1 MRRHPRALGERERP
15 ESFKRPGHSA
25 LRVHSNSLSLNLAM
39 PPAHPR
45 QSAGIR
51 MHRAKTPAPWRRRA
65 RCARGQPPGLRLAAA
80 AAANAG
86 AAAVLP
92 VSFARAGSCR
102 VQPSMSHSR
111 GGGAGGGQSQ
121 DHPQGPRPEARR
133 LCLPHAHLAVSKFC
147 RVSHRAGSLQRR
159 SRFCHLLAER
169 SIWMLLSAKP
179 TSRPASRPP
188 VHATHDVRPQ
198 SDVPRHD

>member
-15 ESFKRPGHSA
+15 ESFKRPGDSA

-45 QSAGIR
+45 QSAGIC
-51 MHRAKTPAPWRRRA
+51 MHRAKTRAPWRRRA

-80 AAANAG
+80 AAANDG

-102 VQPSMSHSR
+102 VQPSLSHSR

-133 LCLPHAHLAVSKFC
+133 LCLSHAHLAVSSFC
-147 RVSHRAGSLQRR
+147 LVSHRVHGGRGLYSPGACAGRAHIDCRVTPPLRAKKPGGV
-159 SRFCHLLAER
+159 SRIF
-169 SIWMLLSAKP
+169 IY
-179 TSRPASRPP
+179 
-188 VHATHDVRPQ
+188 
-198 SDVPRHD
+198 

>member
-15 ESFKRPGHSA
+15 ESFKRPGDSA

-45 QSAGIR
+45 QSAGIC
-51 MHRAKTPAPWRRRA
+51 MHRAKTRAPWRRRA

-80 AAANAG
+80 AAANDG

-102 VQPSMSHSR
+102 VQPSLSHSR

-133 LCLPHAHLAVSKFC
+133 LCLSHARLSA
-147 RVSHRAGSLQRR
+147 
-159 SRFCHLLAER
+159 SRFSLVHSQGGRGLNSPGIGALFGSEPAASAPSALLQA
-169 SIWMLLSAKP
+169 AAAACCK
-179 TSRPASRPP
+179 AC
-188 VHATHDVRPQ
+188 
-198 SDVPRHD
+198 

>member
-15 ESFKRPGHSA
+15 ESFKRPGDSA

-45 QSAGIR
+45 QSAGTC
-51 MHRAKTPAPWRRRA
+51 MHRAKTRAPWRRRA

-80 AAANAG
+80 AAANDG

-102 VQPSMSHSR
+102 VQPSLSHSR

-133 LCLPHAHLAVSKFC
+133 LCLPHARLSA
-147 RVSHRAGSLQRR
+147 
-159 SRFCHLLAER
+159 SRFSLV
-169 SIWMLLSAKP
+169 STAKAGVVF
-179 TSRPASRPP
+179 TRQVCVIYGCRK
-188 VHATHDVRPQ
+188 
-198 SDVPRHD
+198 PRANLGGECEGGYVKFTP